1 MGDLPDY
8 TKYIT
13 PSTVPTST
21 VAITGTKA
29 ELLDKKCVAEVD
41 YQCPDFPICEITP
54 ALGMK
59 VVLVNLVIMASDT
72 RRWFKIQALQDGN
85 WVDVFGPCYIG
96 VDSPVPIELHC
107 FKPTQ
112 DVGDGETAT
121 IRLFCNGGA
130 TWWASVLYG
139 EEA

>member
-13 PSTVPTST
+13 PSTVPVST

-29 ELLDKKCVAEVD
+29 ELLKKKSVGDTEFS
-41 YQCPDFPICEITP
+41 CPDFGFCEITP

-59 VVLVNLVIMASDT
+59 AVLVNMVIHTTVNGKS
-72 RRWFKIQALQDGN
+72 FKIQALQSGS
-85 WVDVFGPCYIG
+85 WADVYGPCYLG
-96 VDSPVPIELHC
+96 ADTAVPIELHC

-112 DVGDGETAT
+112 DVGDGATAT
-121 IRLFCNGGA
+121 IRLYCEGGA
-130 TWWASVLYG
+130 VWSACIFYG